1 MTATAH
7 GPRVAVVGA
16 AGWAG
21 SRHAWAFAAAG
32 ANVTILVENDGR
44 GVALAQDLGA
54 QLVPS
59 TAELHPEDLDLVVV
73 ALPTTMQPAICADL
87 LNRGFR
93 VLTEKP
99 VAADAEGA
107 AVLAAAWGVNER
119 LMVGYTL
126 HQHPA
131 ATLVSQWIRSKNVI
145 AVSVRSVAHKPHVH
159 SWRADP
165 KEGGVAVVN
174 GIHAIE
180 LVSSW
185 FDGYPK
191 VLGSSASSSLYGS
204 PVPEY
209 VVSTL
214 EFPEGVIFTMQ
225 SYWSP
230 WQEPQ
235 GLNQGD
241 WSLTIDVLAA
251 EGRMLWT
258 NDSLHVWERDGRQY
272 VKTFEPSDLFLRQAE
287 TALKFCKGGT
297 PAVTFAQA
305 LRATEIADAVL
316 AAATSRAE
324 GVVAPSHHQK
334 PEQQATVG

>member
-1 MTATAH
+1 VPDLWRGYRMTAAGH
-7 GPRVAVVGA
+7 ARRVAVVGA

-21 SRHAWAFAAAG
+21 SRHARAFAAAG
-32 ANVTILVENDGR
+32 AKVTVLVEKDER
-44 GVALAQDLGA
+44 GAALAQELGA
-54 QLVPS
+54 QLMPT
-59 TAELHPEDLDLVVV
+59 TAELHPEHLDLVVV
-73 ALPTTMQPAICADL
+73 ALPTTVQPGICADL

-107 AVLAAAWGVNER
+107 AVLAAASGVNER

-131 ATLVSQWIRSKNVI
+131 AAQVTQWIRDKNVI
-145 AVSVRSVAHKPHVH
+145 AVSVRSVAHKQNVN

-185 FDGYPK
+185 FDGDPK
-191 VLGSSASSSLYGS
+191 VLATSASSRLYGS
-204 PVPEY
+204 PVPEH
-209 VVSTL
+209 VTSTL
-214 EFPEGVIFTMQ
+214 EFPEGVVFTLQ

-241 WSLTIDVLAA
+241 WSLTIDVLAS

-258 NDSLHVWERDGRQY
+258 NDSLHRWERDGGHY
-272 VKTFEPSDLFLRQAE
+272 EKTFEPSDLFLRQAE
-287 TALKFCKGGT
+287 TAVKFCAGGT
-297 PAVTFAQA
+297 PPVTFAQA

-316 AAATSRAE
+316 AAATSSAE
-324 GVVAPSHHQK
+324 TTVAP
-334 PEQQATVG
+334 